1 MEGLPFEAALL
12 ASQHGVKMDVVGAA
26 NPDRKMKESR
36 AEVMVS
42 EEFGQNGSKSQPRIL
57 LVDDDARLLDALRRG
72 LSLSGFDVTIAKEA
86 GQALT
91 CVESGWPDVMVLD
104 IMMPGLDGLSLCRLV
119 RERSPVRILMLTAL
133 DSVPDRVAGLQ
144 MGADDYLIKP
154 CALDE
159 LIARIQALLRR
170 STTPAPAEG
179 RLSFGDVALDTA
191 TWTVYRGGEPLPTTA
206 KEFRLLKQFLENPG
220 RVLTREDILSAVW
233 GEDAKVESNVI
244 DAHIANLRLKLESG
258 DKPRLIHTVRGVG
271 YVLKEP

>member
-1 MEGLPFEAALL
+1 M
-12 ASQHGVKMDVVGAA
+12 KA
-26 NPDRKMKESR
+26 NPTEP
-36 AEVMVS
+36 MVS
-42 EEFGQNGSKSQPRIL
+42 EAAAENGSKSKPRVL

-72 LSLSGFDVTIAKEA
+72 LSLSGFDITTAKEA

-119 RERSPVRILMLTAL
+119 RERSDVRILMLTAL

-144 MGADDYLIKP
+144 MGADDYLVKP

-191 TWTVYRGGEPLPTTA
+191 TWTVYRSGEPLPTTA
-206 KEFRLLKQFLENPG
+206 KEFRLLKVFLETPG
-220 RVLTREDILSAVW
+220 RVLTREDILNAVW
-233 GEDAKVESNVI
+233 GDDAKVESNVI

-258 DKPRLIHTVRGVG
+258 NKPRLIHTVRGVG

>member
-1 MEGLPFEAALL
+1 M
-12 ASQHGVKMDVVGAA
+12 KA
-26 NPDRKMKESR
+26 NPTEP
-36 AEVMVS
+36 MVS
-42 EEFGQNGSKSQPRIL
+42 EAAAENGSKSKPRVL

-72 LSLSGFDVTIAKEA
+72 LSLSGFDITTAKEA

-144 MGADDYLIKP
+144 MGADDYLVKP

-191 TWTVYRGGEPLPTTA
+191 TWTVYRSGEPLPTTA
-206 KEFRLLKQFLENPG
+206 KEFRLLKVFLENSG
-220 RVLTREDILSAVW
+220 RVLTREDILNAVW
-233 GEDAKVESNVI
+233 GDSGKGELQVI
-244 DAHIANLRLKLESG
+244 DREDRNQ
-258 DKPRLIHTVRGVG
+258 
-271 YVLKEP
+271 

>member
-1 MEGLPFEAALL
+1 MLAL
-12 ASQHGVKMDVVGAA
+12 QRGVKIELEAQI
-26 NPDRKMKESR
+26 RKMNDR
-36 AEVMVS
+36 PAEATLS
-42 EEFGQNGSKSQPRIL
+42 ERLAENGGKSKPRVL

-72 LSLSGFDVTIAKEA
+72 LSLSGFDITVAKES

-170 STTPAPAEG
+170 STTPAAGEG
-179 RLSFGDVALDTA
+179 RLSFGDVTLDTS
-191 TWTVYRGGEPLPTTA
+191 TWAAARGGVPLPTTA
-206 KEFRLLKQFLENPG
+206 KEFRLLRKFLENPG
-220 RVLTREDILSAVW
+220 RVLTREDILNAVW

-258 DKPRLIHTVRGVG
+258 DRARLIHTVRGVG
-271 YVLKEP
+271 YVLKEA

>member
-1 MEGLPFEAALL
+1 
-12 ASQHGVKMDVVGAA
+12 
-26 NPDRKMKESR
+26 
-36 AEVMVS
+36 MVS
-42 EEFGQNGSKSQPRIL
+42 EESGQNGSKSQPRIL

-72 LSLSGFDVTIAKEA
+72 LSLSGFDVAIAKEA

-170 STTPAPAEG
+170 STTPVPVEG
-179 RLSFGDVALDTA
+179 HLSFGDVALDTA
-191 TWTVYRGGEPLPTTA
+191 TWTVYRRGVPLPTTA
-206 KEFRLLKQFLENPG
+206 KEFRLLKRFLENPG
-220 RVLTREDILSAVW
+220 RVLTREDILNAVW
-233 GEDAKVESNVI
+233 GDDAKVESNVI

>member
-1 MEGLPFEAALL
+1 M
-12 ASQHGVKMDVVGAA
+12 KA
-26 NPDRKMKESR
+26 NPTEP
-36 AEVMVS
+36 MVS
-42 EEFGQNGSKSQPRIL
+42 EAAAENGSKSKPRVL

-72 LSLSGFDVTIAKEA
+72 LSLSGFDITTAKEA
-86 GQALT
+86 GQALN

-119 RERSPVRILMLTAL
+119 RERSDVRILMLTAL

-144 MGADDYLIKP
+144 MGADDYLVKP

-191 TWTVYRGGEPLPTTA
+191 TWTVYRSGEPLPTTA
-206 KEFRLLKQFLENPG
+206 KEFRLLKVFLETPG
-220 RVLTREDILSAVW
+220 RVLTREDILNAVW
-233 GEDAKVESNVI
+233 GDDARVESNVI

-258 DKPRLIHTVRGVG
+258 NKPRLIHTVRGVG

>member
-1 MEGLPFEAALL
+1 
-12 ASQHGVKMDVVGAA
+12 MDKGEPPIRIAIY
-26 NPDRKMKESR
+26 KGSR

-42 EEFGQNGSKSQPRIL
+42 EELGQNGGRSQPRIL
-57 LVDDDARLLDALRRG
+57 LVAGEARLLDALRGG

-206 KEFRLLKQFLENPG
+206 KEFRLLEQFLENPG
-220 RVLTREDILSAVW
+220 RVLTREDRLSGVG
-233 GEDAKVESNVI
+233 GEDA
-244 DAHIANLRLKLESG
+244 
-258 DKPRLIHTVRGVG
+258 TVGSVVVG
-271 YVLKEP
+271 ERVAE

>member
-1 MEGLPFEAALL
+1 
-12 ASQHGVKMDVVGAA
+12 
-26 NPDRKMKESR
+26 
-36 AEVMVS
+36 MVS
-42 EEFGQNGSKSQPRIL
+42 EELGQNGGGGQPRVL

-72 LSLSGFDVTIAKEA
+72 LSLSGFDITTAKDA

-170 STTPAPAEG
+170 STTSAPAAG

-191 TWTVYRGGEPLPTTA
+191 TWTAYRRAEPLPTTA

-220 RVLTREDILSAVW
+220 RVLTREDILNAVW
-233 GEDAKVESNVI
+233 GDDAKVESNVI

-258 DKPRLIHTVRGVG
+258 HKPRLIHTVRGVG

>member
-1 MEGLPFEAALL
+1 MIERP
-12 ASQHGVKMDVVGAA
+12 VD
-26 NPDRKMKESR
+26 PT
-36 AEVMVS
+36 VS
-42 EEFGQNGSKSQPRIL
+42 EDSAENGGKGKPRVL
-57 LVDDDARLLDALRRG
+57 LVDDDVRLLDALRRG
-72 LSLSGFDVTIAKEA
+72 LSLSGFDITIAKEA

-179 RLSFGDVALDTA
+179 RMSFGDVALDRS
-191 TWTVYRGGEPLPTTA
+191 TWTVYRAGDPLTTTA
-206 KEFRLLKQFLENPG
+206 KEFRLLKVFLENPG
-220 RVLTREDILSAVW
+220 RVLTREDILGAVW
-233 GEDAKVESNVI
+233 GDDAKVESNVI

-271 YVLKEP
+271 YVLRES

>member
-1 MEGLPFEAALL
+1 
-12 ASQHGVKMDVVGAA
+12 
-26 NPDRKMKESR
+26 
-36 AEVMVS
+36 MVS
-42 EEFGQNGSKSQPRIL
+42 EDLGEDGGKSKPRVL
-57 LVDDDARLLDALRRG
+57 LVDDDVRLLDALRRG
-72 LSLSGFDVTIAKEA
+72 LSLSGFDVTMAKEA
-86 GQALT
+86 GQALAS
-91 CVESGWPDVMVLD
+91 VESGWPDVMVLD

-170 STTPAPAEG
+170 STTPTPVEG

-220 RVLTREDILSAVW
+220 RVLTREDILNAVW
-233 GEDAKVESNVI
+233 GDDAKVESNVI

-258 DKPRLIHTVRGVG
+258 DKRRLIHTVRGVG

>member
-1 MEGLPFEAALL
+1 M
-12 ASQHGVKMDVVGAA
+12 
-26 NPDRKMKESR
+26 
-36 AEVMVS
+36 
-42 EEFGQNGSKSQPRIL
+42 RIL
-57 LVDDDARLLDALRRG
+57 VVEDEKKVARALQQGLEARNYEVTLAYTGEEGFFLVNAQTFDLLILDLMLPGRNGLEILATLRRQRLQTPVLILTARDALDDRVRG
-72 LSLSGFDVTIAKEA
+72 LDE
-86 GQALT
+86 
-91 CVESGWPDVMVLD
+91 
-104 IMMPGLDGLSLCRLV
+104 
-119 RERSPVRILMLTAL
+119 
-133 DSVPDRVAGLQ
+133 
-144 MGADDYLIKP
+144 GADDYLIKP

-191 TWTVYRGGEPLPTTA
+191 TWTVYRGGEALPTTA

>member
-1 MEGLPFEAALL
+1 ALIEVARRWKTQINESAKVWAFFEEMPEAQHNAIVAWGLPPAIARATTMVLLRSEGLDHPRVVLRYDLMRRLL
-12 ASQHGVKMDVVGAA
+12 ADTAIDKLELTAPG
-26 NPDRKMKESR
+26 ES
-36 AEVMVS
+36 ALA
-42 EEFGQNGSKSQPRIL
+42 Q
-57 LVDDDARLLDALRRG
+57 LLDALRRG

-159 LIARIQALLRR
+159 LIARIQALL
-170 STTPAPAEG
+170 
-179 RLSFGDVALDTA
+179 
-191 TWTVYRGGEPLPTTA
+191 
-206 KEFRLLKQFLENPG
+206 
-220 RVLTREDILSAVW
+220 
-233 GEDAKVESNVI
+233 
-244 DAHIANLRLKLESG
+244 
-258 DKPRLIHTVRGVG
+258 
-271 YVLKEP
+271 